1 MGVSKNY
8 RFDHF
13 TLCKMEPETLR
24 KKARFAS
31 GVFFCHEAIEITC
44 SWSSVF
50 DDPNVRCYSWQN
62 HKNMASSILVGG
74 FKHFLF
80 SVIYGIILPID

>member
-31 GVFFCHEAIEITC
+31 GVFFAMKPLKSPVLGVQFLMIQM
-44 SWSSVF
+44 SVVTVGRTTKTWLLLF
-50 DDPNVRCYSWQN
+50 W
-62 HKNMASSILVGG
+62 LVVSNI
-74 FKHFLF
+74 FYF
-80 SVIYGIILPID
+80 P